1 MELFNDDKRNETK
14 HCFSIQNIAETGL
27 LEHGRLPGEWYGVS
41 KMNEIFTSLNET
53 YNFDCNLS
61 ENSLGK
67 FKICNFK
74 NGEINE
80 SEILEQALGK
90 QSNEF

>member
-1 MELFNDDKRNETK
+1 MDLFGDNKRNETK
-14 HCFSIQNIAETGL
+14 HCFSIQNIAEVGL

-41 KMNEIFTSLNET
+41 KMNEIFWSLNET

-67 FKICNFK
+67 FKIIDFK
-74 NGEINE
+74 NGELNE
-80 SEILEQALGK
+80 KEILDLALRK
-90 QSNEF
+90 